1 MLMRKMS
8 RFWKSLMLGL
18 ASATVVACSSDEY
31 QMDVPVAP
39 EDAQPVISL
48 KIASPRA
55 GSYVVEGG
63 ARATVHTTD
72 EWTVNTLNVYIFKKG
87 DGDVY
92 TFYSKTSFP
101 TNGNEHLLT
110 SSGDATYTC
119 SLKIDNALLQ
129 ATVQILLLANE
140 DGTVNCEQGVT
151 TLADFKAT
159 LAQATV
165 VADANADDLVDYTAA
180 ETDYGFAMSAQA
192 MDAQSETELTLTTA
206 GVDVTASLVRNV
218 ARIDI
223 QNNTPNLAITGVRMH
238 NTVSQSY
245 LFAQD
250 PIAAP
255 DGASTITLLP
265 MQSYMDE
272 GSFTALTY
280 QTGDGADNEYESML
294 YLYEQPAAVSD
305 ETCPYVSIDYTLTFE
320 DRDGNEVQGAHTIK
334 VYFKDGATYLP
345 VKRNNLYKIVLGD
358 GTEVNG
364 KTNLATKVMVWDD
377 SENAFE
383 LLF

>member
-1 MLMRKMS
+1 
-8 RFWKSLMLGL
+8 MLGL
-18 ASATVVACSSDEY
+18 ASATVVACSSDEH
-31 QMDVPVAP
+31 QVDVPVAP

-55 GSYVVEGG
+55 GNYVVEGG
-63 ARATVHTTD
+63 ARAAVHTAD
-72 EWTVNTLNVYIFKKG
+72 EWTVKTLNVYIFKKG
-87 DGDVY
+87 DDDSY
-92 TFYSKTSFP
+92 TFYSKTPFTASSQ
-101 TNGNEHLLT
+101 EHVLT
-110 SSGDATYTC
+110 SSADATYTC
-119 SLKIDNALLQ
+119 SLKIDNELLQ

-165 VADANADDLVDYTAA
+165 AADANADDLVSYTVNT
-180 ETDYGFAMSAQA
+180 TDYGFAMSAQA
-192 MDAQSETELTLTTA
+192 VDATDATELVLTTE
-206 GVDVTASLVRNV
+206 GVDVTAGLVRNV
-218 ARIDI
+218 ARIDVEN
-223 QNNTPNLAITGVRMH
+223 QTPNLTITGVKMY
-238 NTVSQSY
+238 NTVDKSY
-245 LFAQD
+245 LFAQA

-255 DGASTITLLP
+255 ASASTITLLP
-265 MQSYMDE
+265 MESYMDL
-272 GSFTALTY
+272 GSFTALPY
-280 QTGDGADNEYESML
+280 QDAGDNEYESML

-305 ETCPYVSIDYTLTFE
+305 ETCPYVSIDYTLTLE
-320 DRDGNEVQGAHTIK
+320 DRDGNEVQGSHTIK

-364 KTNLATKVMVWDD
+364 KTTLATKVMVWDE
-377 SENAFE
+377 SEDAFE